1 MQQDQQNQHRI
12 AQALN
17 IAPQQVLAA
26 AQLLEEG
33 ATVPFISRYR
43 KELTG
48 SLDEVQ
54 VAAIRDQLAEFAA
67 LAKRRKTMLESLA
80 NRELLTAELEKSLQQ
95 ANDLT
100 TLEDIFLPY
109 KQKRKTRASA
119 AKEKGL
125 EPLAQAI
132 FTGQDNQI
140 QPAAFVDSEKEVHS
154 EEEALAGARDIMA
167 EWISED
173 AEMRAGLRRLFAD
186 KAVVHSTVVK
196 KKQEEGAKYRDYFDW
211 QEAANKAPSHRLLAM
226 FRGAAE
232 KILRLAVRPDE
243 GAALALLKRKYSSQG
258 RFREQL
264 TLAGEDSL

>member
-1 MQQDQQNQHRI
+1 MPQDQQNNHHQHHI

-17 IAPQQVLAA
+17 ITPEQVLAT

-54 VAAIRDQLAEFAA
+54 VAAIRDQLAGLAA
-67 LAKRRKTMLESLA
+67 LAKRRKTMLDSLA

-95 ANDLT
+95 ASDLT

-109 KQKRKTRASA
+109 KQKRKTKASV

-132 FTGQDNQI
+132 FTGQDSAM
-140 QPAAFVDSEKEVHS
+140 QPTAFVDSEKEVDT
-154 EEEALAGARDIMA
+154 EDEALAGARDIMR
-167 EWISED
+167 SGSVR
-173 AEMRAGLRRLFAD
+173 MRRCG
-186 KAVVHSTVVK
+186 
-196 KKQEEGAKYRDYFDW
+196 
-211 QEAANKAPSHRLLAM
+211 PSCA
-226 FRGAAE
+226 
-232 KILRLAVRPDE
+232 
-243 GAALALLKRKYSSQG
+243 
-258 RFREQL
+258 
-264 TLAGEDSL
+264 DSLRTRP

>member
-1 MQQDQQNQHRI
+1 MQQEQQNQHCI

-109 KQKRKTRASA
+109 
-119 AKEKGL
+119 
-125 EPLAQAI
+125 
-132 FTGQDNQI
+132 
-140 QPAAFVDSEKEVHS
+140 
-154 EEEALAGARDIMA
+154 
-167 EWISED
+167 
-173 AEMRAGLRRLFAD
+173 
-186 KAVVHSTVVK
+186 
-196 KKQEEGAKYRDYFDW
+196 
-211 QEAANKAPSHRLLAM
+211 
-226 FRGAAE
+226 
-232 KILRLAVRPDE
+232 
-243 GAALALLKRKYSSQG
+243 
-258 RFREQL
+258 
-264 TLAGEDSL
+264 